1 MGIKEWQSNQRGMTD
16 HNIGI
21 PKEALYVTTTG
32 PFSAAK

>member
-21 PKEALYVTTTG
+21 PKEALTTTG